1 MRYSTRPMF
10 GVLLAVVLG
19 TNGFGEETKAPW
31 WHFGRDKDLPSAPA
45 AGTPAP
51 TLSPAQTITPAT
63 PDITPVEDESWLH
76 WPSKPKWG
84 WLESSGE
91 TEVATT
97 DPFAASKSV
106 TTEAPTKTRTARS
119 HFGNSMHRERPR
131 NTWVQ
136 QPASTETPA
145 AKTSTWQS
153 MTAGTRTAWHKS
165 VDFVTPGESAAEAPV
180 VATDTKPS
188 WWHRMWGAEEEDQGP
203 QTVTEWMAQDRLD
216 P

>member
-1 MRYSTRPMF
+1 MRYSTRPVL
-10 GVLLAVVLG
+10 GVLLAMVLG

-45 AGTPAP
+45 AVAPAP

-76 WPSKPKWG
+76 WPSMPKMS
-84 WLESSGE
+84 WLEPNGE

-97 DPFAASKSV
+97 DPFATSQPV

-119 HFGNSMHRERPR
+119 HFGNSHASRRVRATRGLNSRPVP
-131 NTWVQ
+131 T
-136 QPASTETPA
+136 TPA

-153 MTAGTRTAWHKS
+153 MTDGH
-165 VDFVTPGESAAEAPV
+165 
-180 VATDTKPS
+180 
-188 WWHRMWGAEEEDQGP
+188 EDRL
-203 QTVTEWMAQDRLD
+203 AQDSRLRD
-216 P
+216 AG